1 MRTVCVLFFY
11 YRYGGEGGREG
22 GREEGGTE
30 GELLLGGLCHPNGW

>member
-1 MRTVCVLFFY
+1 MCCFFTIDMEG
-11 YRYGGEGGREG
+11 REGGREG